1 MRHIKIFTLLI
12 VFAFFSQLSLK
23 AQCLDFAKTKGFA
36 ELDTTIYIPE
46 GRLNA
51 FHLSQGDNMDIYKSF
66 FRGRKYKIVVVGAD
80 NLPAINF
87 KVTNFQ
93 RQVLFD
99 SKAKDSAKGWEFE
112 SDKNQNL
119 IISFEIPIQESGQ
132 AKTGCVAVIVG
143 FKADF

>member
-1 MRHIKIFTLLI
+1 MKHIKIILLI
-12 VFAFFSQLSLK
+12 SISIIFYHDKLN

-36 ELDTTIYIPE
+36 KLDTAKYVPE

-51 FHLSQGDNMDIYKSF
+51 IPLAEGDNMDVYKSF

-80 NLPAINF
+80 NMPKLHF

-99 SKAKDSAKGWEFE
+99 NQEHDNAGFWEFE
-112 SDKNQNL
+112 SEQNQNL
-119 IISFEIPIQESGQ
+119 IISIEIPSTTGSQP
-132 AKTGCVAVIVG
+132 KTGCIAVIVG
-143 FKADF
+143 FIADF